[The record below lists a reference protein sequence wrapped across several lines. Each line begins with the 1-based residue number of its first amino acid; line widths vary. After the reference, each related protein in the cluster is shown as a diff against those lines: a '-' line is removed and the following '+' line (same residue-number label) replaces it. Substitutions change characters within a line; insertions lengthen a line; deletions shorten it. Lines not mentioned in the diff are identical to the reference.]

1 MDQSLSLRHF
11 LLALLVVGIWGTN
24 FVVIHVGLEHLPP
37 LLFAALRFLFA
48 FFPAMLVVRRP
59 RVALGN
65 LAAFGLFIGV
75 GQFGVLFIAMNG
87 WISPGLA
94 SLIVQSQVLFTIG
107 LALVLQGEPVRGRHL
122 VSLALGI
129 AGVGVIAANTGG
141 SATGLGLVLVLCA
154 GFSWACGN
162 IVSKRSGATD
172 MLAYV
177 VWSSAFAVPPLLALS
192 LFFEGPDAILA
203 GLRAADLVTWA
214 TVVWQALGNALIGYG
229 AWSFLLSRYPAATI
243 TPTALL
249 VPVFGMG
256 ASFLFLG
263 EPLESWKL
271 LAAFLV
277 MAALAVGLLYRPKRV
292 PVA

>member
-1 MDQSLSLRHF
+1 MDQSLSLKHF

-24 FVVIHVGLEHLPP
+24 FVVIRIGLDDLPP

-48 FFPAMLVVRRP
+48 FFPAMLFVRRP
-59 RVALGN
+59 RVALSN

-94 SLIVQSQVLFTIG
+94 SLVVQSQVLFTIG
-107 LALVLQGEPVRGRHL
+107 LALVLQGEPVRVRHL

-129 AGVGVIAANTGG
+129 AGIAVIAANTGG

-162 IVSKRSGATD
+162 IVSKRSGAD
-172 MLAYV
+172 DVLAYV
-177 VWSSAFAVPPLLALS
+177 IWSSAFAVPPLLALS
-192 LFFEGPDAILA
+192 LLFEGPEAILTGLAAA
-203 GLRAADLVTWA
+203 GPVTWA
-214 TVVWQALGNALIGYG
+214 SVLWQSLGNAILGYG

-243 TPTALL
+243 TPMALL

-277 MAALAVGLLYRPKRV
+277 ISGLAVGLLWRPRRL